1 MEERK
6 ENTQRDIED
15 FDFYKEINQPKLLDA
30 IEKIQRQLM
39 AIETCSEYCTT
50 TKDDILYSEEILQ
63 HLYRLYN
70 SLLDRKQEE
79 VFKAFKRSK

>member
-30 IEKIQRQLM
+30 VEKIQRQLM

-50 TKDDILYSEEILQ
+50 TEDDILYSEEILQ

-70 SLLDRKQEE
+70 NLLDRKQEK
-79 VFKAFKRSK
+79 VFEAFKRSK